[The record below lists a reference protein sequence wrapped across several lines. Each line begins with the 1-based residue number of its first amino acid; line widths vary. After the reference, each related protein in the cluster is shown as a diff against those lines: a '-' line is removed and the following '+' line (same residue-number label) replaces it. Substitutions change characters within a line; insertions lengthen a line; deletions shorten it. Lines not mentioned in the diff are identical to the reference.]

1 MTLSKA
7 PAMVCSVP
15 PSPLTCLDPYSGLL
29 TAFLVAILTSFT
41 SLPTLQPQSSF
52 QHGNQLWLLLCLKAS
67 NGFPMGL
74 GVKFQL
80 LAPGNKGLPDFLAHL
95 PSPAS
100 VASRPMTF
108 PASQPV
114 PLRYPPPGML
124 FLQILGLAASPSSL
138 PQGGPLYPESHLLP
152 RALFLT
158 SPSILFFSVSLKWT
172 FQEVR
177 DLVLTAVCPA
187 YSRCSTD
194 CELKKLE
201 LASPSPNIGSLSP
214 GGKHP
219 PPFRLKQV
227 PAGSQRKGDGER
239 KEQVVSHT

>member
-7 PAMVCSVP
+7 PATACSVP

-41 SLPTLQPQSSF
+41 SLPTPQPQSSF
-52 QHGNQLWLLLCLKAS
+52 QHGNQLWLLLCLKPS

-80 LAPGNKGLPDFLAHL
+80 LAPGDKGLPDFLAYL

-100 VASRPMTF
+100 VASRPMIY
-108 PASQPV
+108 PASHPV
-114 PLRYPPPGML
+114 PLRYSPPGML
-124 FLQILGLAASPSSL
+124 FLQILGLAALPSSF
-138 PQGGPLYPESHLLP
+138 PQGGPPYPESHLLP

-158 SPSILFFSVSLKWT
+158 LPSILFLSVSPKWT
-172 FQEVR
+172 FQ
-177 DLVLTAVCPA
+177 DLALNAVCPA

-201 LASPSPNIGSLSP
+201 LVSPSPNTGSLLPCGS
-214 GGKHP
+214 KHHHP
-219 PPFRLKQV
+219 PLQAQTSPCRV
-227 PAGSQRKGDGER
+227 PEKGGGE
-239 KEQVVSHT
+239 